1 MSAWEKRTWKNV
13 IPHQMEFQD
22 EAINEIGRQ
31 VSTWL
36 RRLHTEG
43 SSALKDLQKWDKTKL
58 RETLDWIQANV
69 PVKERRANLLAIETA
84 LIEELKEKRAA
95 PPKRQFLKFHFG
107 NKEASLLLLRNTLRD
122 PEVYSKHPQPEVAA
136 SIMVADRFCGL
147 TLVFA

>member
-1 MSAWEKRTWKNV
+1 
-13 IPHQMEFQD
+13 MEFQD

-107 NKEASLLLLRNTLRD
+107 NKEASLLLLRNTLR
-122 PEVYSKHPQPEVAA
+122 ER
-136 SIMVADRFCGL
+136 SILSQKSPPRLWLRIALAQKFRHFCV
-147 TLVFA
+147 TMP